1 VWRAPKYPGEF
12 PTLGW
17 LIGSWIEAHCVIPDG
32 DHLGDPYLLTD
43 EMWRF
48 LAHYYRVQPNAQA
61 VKWQSAWTNRR
72 AQLVRPQKW
81 GKGPFSAA
89 MICAEAVGP
98 VRFAG
103 WAQAGDYAYC
113 DCGCGWEYLYEE
125 GDPLGRAWAT
135 PWIQV
140 TATSEDQTDNVYRAL
155 IPMIEEGHLA
165 SLIPDTG
172 ETRINLP
179 GGGLIEPVT
188 SSGRARLGQRITFA
202 VQDETHCWVES
213 NGGWKLAE
221 TQRRNLAGTGGR
233 ALETTN
239 GWDDSEQSVAQRTA
253 ESKSRDLHRDHV
265 KPPKPSLT
273 NKRER
278 RKALKLVYGDSHWVD
293 LDRIDGE
300 VLELAQTDPS
310 QAYRYFFNLI
320 VAKGGSWLERKAW
333 DARAVT
339 RTVPAG
345 TPIVL
350 GIDGSD
356 TDDWTAF
363 RAETL
368 DGHQFTPVYGP
379 DKRPCIWNPADFDGQ
394 VPRLEVAAA
403 LEELMRVYTVVRV
416 YVDPP
421 YWETECDTWVD
432 LYGETVIIRWYTRR
446 PVQMHAA
453 AERVVVDVTK
463 ADTTFTHD
471 GCETAGQHVANA
483 VRKPRPG
490 DRYILGKATPKQK
503 IDVAMSGILAHEAA
517 CDSVAAGLARAKK
530 KRYAYTSSS

>member
-12 PTLGW
+12 PSLGW

-61 VKWQSAWTNRR
+61 AMWQSAWANRR

-113 DCGCGWEYLYEE
+113 DCGCGWEHPYEE
-125 GDPLGRAWAT
+125 GDPIGRAWAT

-140 TATSEDQTDNVYRAL
+140 TATSADQTDNVYRAL
-155 IPMIEEGHLA
+155 VPMIEEGPLA

-188 SSGRARLGQRITFA
+188 SSGRARLGQRITFS

-253 ESKSRDLHRDHV
+253 ESKSRDLYRDHV

-339 RTVPAG
+339 RPVPAG

-403 LEELMRVYTVVRV
+403 LEELMRVYKVVRV
-416 YVDPP
+416 YIDPP

-432 LYGETVIIRWYTRR
+432 LYGEQIIIRWYTRR

-453 AERVVVDVTK
+453 AERVAVDVTK

-483 VRKPRPG
+483 VKKPRPG

-517 CDSVAAGLARAKK
+517 CDAVAAGLARMKK
-530 KRYAYTSSS
+530 KRYAYTA